1 MNLPDNKSI
10 EGMAPFSHAGDA
22 TINNLVVGGE
32 IVSGIHSAGVVG
44 FVDDNAINAFR
55 AYFELNGLTAGDPT
69 NGINSFALN
78 FGNEES
84 GIFSIENG
92 KMKVDNDAG
101 AWYTID
107 GRILNSK
114 PTRKGIYINN
124 GQKVVIK

>member
-1 MNLPDNKSI
+1 
-10 EGMAPFSHAGDA
+10 MAPFSHAGDA

-32 IVSGIHSAGVVG
+32 IVSGNHSAGVVG

-55 AYFELNGLTAGDPT
+55 AYFELYGLTGGDPT
-69 NGINSFALN
+69 NGINGFVLN
-78 FGNEES
+78 FGDEES
-84 GIFSIENG
+84 GIFSFENG

-107 GRILNSK
+107 GRILSSK
-114 PTRKGIYINN
+114 PSRKGIYINN